1 MSKLRE
7 IISTKDAPP
16 PMGLYSQAIRTRPGQ
31 LIYLAGQL
39 AVDLDGAV
47 VGEGDVGA
55 QTRQVLENIGAV
67 LAAAGASFSNV
78 VEFTT
83 YVVGRE
89 SIAPF
94 IEARTALFQRSP
106 PAPATCF
113 PRAATP
119 LTPYSWSAG
128 WPKRSSW
135 SRSRLFPEGGY
146 PPNTLLVVGGLAK
159 EEFLVEIKAVAA
171 LS

>member
-94 IEARTALFQRSP
+94 IEARTALFQR
-106 PAPATCF
+106 
-113 PRAATP
+113 
-119 LTPYSWSAG
+119 
-128 WPKRSSW
+128 
-135 SRSRLFPEGGY
+135 LFPEGGY

>member
-1 MSKLRE
+1 
-7 IISTKDAPP
+7 
-16 PMGLYSQAIRTRPGQ
+16 MGLYSQAIRTRPGQ

-94 IEARTALFQRSP
+94 IEARTALFQRL
-106 PAPATCF
+106 F
-113 PRAATP
+113 PEGGTP

-135 SRSRLFPEGGY
+135 SRSRLWRLYLRGGR
-146 PPNTLLVVGGLAK
+146 PCVGSELAVTRRPS
-159 EEFLVEIKAVAA
+159 F
-171 LS
+171 

>member
-16 PMGLYSQAIRTRPGQ
+16 PMSLYSQAIRTRPGQ

-94 IEARTALFQRSP
+94 IEARTAL
-106 PAPATCF
+106 
-113 PRAATP
+113 
-119 LTPYSWSAG
+119 
-128 WPKRSSW
+128 
-135 SRSRLFPEGGY
+135 
-146 PPNTLLVVGGLAK
+146 V
-159 EEFLVEIKAVAA
+159 
-171 LS
+171 